1 MAGRDDEGEEDAPA
15 MDAGSRFG
23 RMARRLMDRK
33 ELAEDTRDLVSA
45 LLSTSDRAKTEA
57 VKMVAREVRAY
68 LDELKL
74 KEDMLE
80 YLEERK
86 LKEDIVELL
95 SGYSLEMSISLKPL
109 APEVKAANA
118 KIARGEPDE
127 SVVAPIGDSPTV
139 KLTLPR
145 TSDTE

>member
-1 MAGRDDEGEEDAPA
+1 MAGRDDEADDDAPA
-15 MDAGSRFG
+15 MDAGSRLG

-74 KEDMLE
+74 KEDVL
-80 YLEERK
+80 
-86 LKEDIVELL
+86 ELL

-109 APEVKAANA
+109 SPEVKAANTR
-118 KIARGEPDE
+118 IARGEPDE
-127 SVVAPIGDSPTV
+127 PVVAPIGDSPTV
-139 KLTLPR
+139 KLTLPSR
-145 TSDTE
+145 KPEPE